1 MFDDALAHLEA
12 RLDVPYPERALLLEE
27 IAHDLETAYLAHRG
41 RGLSDRQARA
51 AALRDLGLDDA
62 SLRSLEAVHMPA
74 IRRALARLP
83 APGRQW
89 LEAFALAFPLAG
101 AAILLVL
108 EAPMIDFLRE
118 GGVTTFVV
126 LGIGVLALLVELYRF
141 VVWFVLRDHSVQ
153 ALRKNTSTPLY
164 LAAATGV
171 LGLFGTALGY
181 YVVFRKWSEGA
192 LTEEVFRVGMREPL
206 SAVIVGAGL
215 AALVVLVHGALQL
228 GLRAIR
234 IPEQPPEKE

>member
-1 MFDDALAHLEA
+1 
-12 RLDVPYPERALLLEE
+12 
-27 IAHDLETAYLAHRG
+27 
-41 RGLSDRQARA
+41 
-51 AALRDLGLDDA
+51 
-62 SLRSLEAVHMPA
+62 
-74 IRRALARLP
+74 
-83 APGRQW
+83 
-89 LEAFALAFPLAG
+89 
-101 AAILLVL
+101 
-108 EAPMIDFLRE
+108 
-118 GGVTTFVV
+118 VV

-141 VVWFVLRDHSVQ
+141 VVWFILRDHSVQ